1 MSEDSIPTLTSE
13 IIAHPA
19 VKKIAVNILGLFS
32 MMISDMGRRSVHRI

>member
-19 VKKIAVNILGLFS
+19 VRKITVRILGLLLLDDF
-32 MMISDMGRRSVHRI
+32 